1 MKPLF
6 VRLMSKH
13 TKVTIVGSGYV
24 GMSLAVLLAQRNSV
38 SVLDIDVDRVEQI
51 NSRRSTVADPD
62 IERFLREASLSLHA
76 TTDKAAA
83 YADADFVVVATP
95 TNYDPETNRFD
106 TRSVDSVVG
115 DALELTDQ
123 ALLVIKSTVPV
134 GHTRSLQKKHDTDRV
149 VFSPEFLREGQAL
162 HDNLYPSR
170 IILGCAEDQG
180 AGFAGLLIDAAQ
192 KQNVDTLYMAST
204 EAEAVKLFANTY
216 LAMRV
221 SFFNELDS
229 YAMSNGLDAASV
241 IGGVCLDERIGGGY
255 NNPSFGYGGYC
266 LPKDTKQLLANY
278 SQVPQNLIQAIVSSN
293 VTRKDVIAETIID
306 LKPRVVGIY
315 RLVMKEG
322 SDNFR
327 ESAIQGIMKRIK
339 AKGIEVVI
347 YEPTYDEPSF
357 FNSKVMS
364 SLSEFKSAA
373 DVIITNRL
381 HHDLSDVTEKVFT
394 RDVFGRD

>member
-1 MKPLF
+1 
-6 VRLMSKH
+6 MSKN

-24 GMSLAVLLAQRNSV
+24 GMSLAVLLAQRNIV
-38 SVLDIDVDRVEQI
+38 SVLDIDVDRIERI
-51 NSRRSTVADPD
+51 NNRRSTVADPD

-76 TTDKAAA
+76 TADKATA

-106 TRSVDSVVG
+106 TRSVDSVVQN
-115 DALELTDQ
+115 ALELTDQ
-123 ALLVIKSTVPV
+123 ALVVIKSTVPV
-134 GHTRSLQKKHDTDRV
+134 GHTQSLQEKHDTDRV

-162 HDNLYPSR
+162 HDNLHPSR
-170 IILGCAEDQG
+170 IIVGCSEDQG
-180 AGFAGLLIDAAQ
+180 SGFAELLTEAAE

-229 YAMSNGLDAASV
+229 YAMSNGFDAASV

-266 LPKDTKQLLANY
+266 LPKDTRQLLANY

-293 VTRKDVIAETIID
+293 ATRKDLIAETIID
-306 LKPRVVGIY
+306 LKPSVVGIY

-357 FNSKVMS
+357 FNSRVMS
-364 SLSEFKSAA
+364 SLSEFKSAS

-381 HHDLSDVTEKVFT
+381 HHDLSDVSEKVFT

>member
-1 MKPLF
+1 
-6 VRLMSKH
+6 MSKN

-24 GMSLAVLLAQRNSV
+24 GMSLAVLLAQRNIV
-38 SVLDIDVDRVEQI
+38 SVLDIDVDRIERI
-51 NSRRSTVADPD
+51 NNRRSTVADPD

-76 TTDKAAA
+76 TADKATA

-106 TRSVDSVVG
+106 TRSVDSVVEN
-115 DALELTDQ
+115 ALELTDQ
-123 ALLVIKSTVPV
+123 ALVVIKSTVPV
-134 GHTRSLQKKHDTDRV
+134 GHTQSLQEKHDTDRV

-162 HDNLYPSR
+162 HDNLHPSR
-170 IILGCAEDQG
+170 VILGCSEDQG
-180 AGFAGLLIDAAQ
+180 SGFAELLTEAAE

-229 YAMSNGLDAASV
+229 YAMSNGFDAASV

-266 LPKDTKQLLANY
+266 LPKDTRQLLANY

-293 VTRKDVIAETIID
+293 ATRKDLIAETIID
-306 LKPRVVGIY
+306 LKPSVVGIY

-357 FNSKVMS
+357 FNSRVMS
-364 SLSEFKSAA
+364 SLSEFKSAS

-381 HHDLSDVTEKVFT
+381 HHDLSDVSEKVFT

>member
-1 MKPLF
+1 
-6 VRLMSKH
+6 MSKN

-24 GMSLAVLLAQRNSV
+24 GMSLAVLLAQRNIV
-38 SVLDIDVDRVEQI
+38 SVLDIDVDRIERI
-51 NSRRSTVADPD
+51 NNRRSTVADPD

-76 TTDKAAA
+76 TADKATA

-106 TRSVDSVVG
+106 TRSVDSVVEN
-115 DALELTDQ
+115 ALELTDQ
-123 ALLVIKSTVPV
+123 ALVVIKSTVPV
-134 GHTRSLQKKHDTDRV
+134 GHTQSLQEKHDTDRV

-162 HDNLYPSR
+162 HDNLHPSR
-170 IILGCAEDQG
+170 IIVGCSEDQG
-180 AGFAGLLIDAAQ
+180 SGFAELLTEAAE

-229 YAMSNGLDAASV
+229 YAMSNGFDAASV

-266 LPKDTKQLLANY
+266 LPKDTRQLLANY

-293 VTRKDVIAETIID
+293 ATRKDLIAETIID
-306 LKPRVVGIY
+306 LKPSVVGIY

-357 FNSKVMS
+357 FNSRVMS
-364 SLSEFKSAA
+364 SLSEFKSAS

-381 HHDLSDVTEKVFT
+381 HHDLSDVSEKVFT

>member
-1 MKPLF
+1 
-6 VRLMSKH
+6 MSKN

-24 GMSLAVLLAQRNSV
+24 GMSLAVLLAQRNIV
-38 SVLDIDVDRVEQI
+38 SVLDIDVDRIERI
-51 NSRRSTVADPD
+51 NNRRSTVADPD

-76 TTDKAAA
+76 TADKATA

-106 TRSVDSVVG
+106 TRSVDSVVQN
-115 DALELTDQ
+115 ALELTDQ
-123 ALLVIKSTVPV
+123 ALVVIKSTVPV
-134 GHTRSLQKKHDTDRV
+134 GHTQSLQEKHDTDRV

-162 HDNLYPSR
+162 HDNLHPSR
-170 IILGCAEDQG
+170 IIVGCSEDQG
-180 AGFAGLLIDAAQ
+180 SGFAELLTEAAE

-229 YAMSNGLDAASV
+229 YAMSIGFDAASV

-266 LPKDTKQLLANY
+266 LPKDTRQLLANY

-293 VTRKDVIAETIID
+293 ATRKDLIAETIID
-306 LKPRVVGIY
+306 LKPSVVGIY

-357 FNSKVMS
+357 FNSRVMS
-364 SLSEFKSAA
+364 SLSEFKSAS

-381 HHDLSDVTEKVFT
+381 HHDLSDVSEKVFT

>member
-1 MKPLF
+1 
-6 VRLMSKH
+6 MSKN

-24 GMSLAVLLAQRNSV
+24 GMSLAVLLAQRNIV
-38 SVLDIDVDRVEQI
+38 SVLDIDVDRIERI
-51 NSRRSTVADPD
+51 NNRRSTVADPD

-76 TTDKAAA
+76 TADKATA

-106 TRSVDSVVG
+106 TRSVDSVVEN
-115 DALELTDQ
+115 ALELTDQ
-123 ALLVIKSTVPV
+123 ALVVIKSTVPV
-134 GHTRSLQKKHDTDRV
+134 GHTQSLQEKHDTDRV

-162 HDNLYPSR
+162 HDNLHPSR
-170 IILGCAEDQG
+170 IIVGCSEDQG
-180 AGFAGLLIDAAQ
+180 SGFAELLTEAAE

-229 YAMSNGLDAASV
+229 YAMSNGFDAASV

-266 LPKDTKQLLANY
+266 LPKDTRQLLANY

-293 VTRKDVIAETIID
+293 ATRKDLIAEPIID
-306 LKPRVVGIY
+306 LKPSVVGIY

-357 FNSKVMS
+357 FNSRVMS
-364 SLSEFKSAA
+364 SLSEFKSAS

-381 HHDLSDVTEKVFT
+381 HHDLSDVSEKVFT